1 MRLSP
6 CMALAA
12 SLLTAHAPLLAAQA
26 IDSSAIGSRVRVASC
41 AEPADGSSPE
51 RYGVLRSRD
60 ADALVLAGSDG
71 HEVIPMSRVLRMEVN
86 TKRSREL
93 EGVGLL
99 AGIVGGL
106 FSLRFFFVG
115 GGDTIGPEIAL
126 IPVAAVVGGVVGYLA
141 GGRLSGEEE
150 WASLPLPPGHG
161 SACAR

>member
-12 SLLTAHAPLLAAQA
+12 SLLTAHVPLLTAQA
-26 IDSSAIGSRVRVASC
+26 IDSGTVGSRVRVVSC

-71 HEVIPMSRVLRMEVN
+71 HETMPMSRVLRMEVN

-93 EGVGLL
+93 EGVGVL

-106 FSLRFFFVG
+106 FSLRFFVG